1 MLKLLAPLAT
11 VLALGLSLA
20 APGGAHARTSALV
33 PAAGACAGENAT
45 SGSATQLR
53 AMRCLIDGV
62 RRHAGLPKL
71 RANGTL
77 SRAARLKG
85 RRIAACGQFTHEP
98 CGEPFTAAFRAA
110 GWRRGTMGENLAWG
124 TSWQGSP
131 RAIVNAWLQSP
142 GHRAN
147 LLRRSFRLQGLAV
160 RTFVMP
166 GVGPARL
173 WVNAFGR

>member
-1 MLKLLAPLAT
+1 M
-11 VLALGLSLA
+11 
-20 APGGAHARTSALV
+20 H
-33 PAAGACAGENAT
+33 
-45 SGSATQLR
+45 
-53 AMRCLIDGV
+53 CLINGV
-62 RRHAGLPKL
+62 RRHAGLPAL

-77 SRAARLKG
+77 SRAARLKA

-124 TSWQGSP
+124 TSWKGNP
-131 RAIVNAWLQSP
+131 RAVIDAWLQSP
-142 GHRAN
+142 GHRRN
-147 LLRRSFRLQGLAV
+147 LLRRAFRLQGLAV
-160 RTFVMP
+160 RTAVLP